1 MAQKDSKS
9 TPASAGGIQQGRLRN
24 SLRVKMTLW
33 SGLLLAVASTI
44 LIVYS
49 AMTLRQTAIDDAQ
62 NEALAVAASHAQ
74 QIRAELDA
82 PLLTARTLAHA
93 LEAVKSSTQPT
104 AMTRDQVN
112 GMLRQVL
119 SENPSYLGTYTL
131 WEPNAFDGLDAEY
144 QDKPAHDSTGR
155 FIPYW
160 TRDTDGSIDV
170 EALKDYEVPVTGDWY
185 LQPRNTHQEYTI
197 APYIY
202 SIRGVD
208 TMMATFTAP
217 ILVNGKFYGITGVD
231 APIAFTH
238 GIVDSIDLYG
248 GKAQAILLTESG
260 TLIAVNGQPE
270 LSNQPA
276 TQVYPDFE
284 QLQPRLTADE
294 AFVSPSPDGQYVRVF
309 SPIAS
314 GEVGTHWALG
324 LVIPVNEITAAATT
338 AAVRQVVISV
348 SLIALALFVLWIL
361 NGRVVRP
368 IRELTHV
375 ARLASDGDLTVIAKS
390 ESSDETGVLA
400 GAFNIMIG
408 RLREMIDTLEQ
419 RVADRT
425 HALATSTEVSRR
437 LSTILDREQLVREV
451 VEQMQSAFG
460 YYHTQIYLTDPTD
473 QSLVM
478 AGGTGEAGATLVA
491 RGHSIPKGKGLV
503 GRAAETNTIVLVPDT
518 SANAEWL
525 PNPLLPETKSELAVP
540 IAVGD
545 QVIGVL
551 DVQHNVVNGLT
562 QNDADLIQ
570 SVANQVGIALQNAR
584 LFDQTQAALVS
595 AQESQSALNEA
606 MVLASMTNWKFSLE
620 TLRFTFNDHFYDM
633 LGTTAE
639 EEGGYELSAEEYA
652 RKYIHPE
659 DVGLLA
665 GEIQAALQ
673 SPDPQNFKGKSEL
686 RWVRKDGQIRYMT
699 GDYRLVVDEQGR
711 VVGSVGSTQDITERK
726 LAEIA
731 VAKQAAELATVAE
744 VSTTTA
750 TTLEPDRLLQSVVDL
765 TKERFGLYHAHLY
778 LLDAEGDSLTLT
790 AGAGEVGRTMVAQG
804 WQIPLDREQSLV
816 ARAAR
821 TRQAVIINDVRAE
834 PDFMPNE
841 LLPDTRAEMAVPII
855 AGDKVLG
862 VFDVQ
867 SDRPSRFGPEDA
879 NIYTTLATQVG
890 IALQNARLFEQT
902 QAALLSVQE
911 SRSALNEAMV
921 VAGMASWT
929 LSFETFRFTFNDR
942 LYEMLGTTI
951 EEESGYELSSEEY
964 VKKYVQPEDAAL
976 VAGAIQ
982 TAYQSPD
989 PQNFKGSLEYRL
1001 IRKDG
1006 QLRYILTDYRLVV
1019 NEQGI
1024 TVGGVGSFLDIT
1036 ERKLAEEALR
1046 QSERQMRT
1054 VIDSTPDWIFIK
1066 DQQHRYRLVNQ
1077 GYATSL
1083 HLTPEDF
1090 IGKNDLELGFPE
1102 ELVKGNP
1109 EKGIDGFWADDRR
1122 VMDSGEAKIIPNDL
1136 VMIDNVLHNF
1146 NTIKVPVRDAADNV
1160 WGVLAFARDITE
1172 LMKLEQALSRRA
1184 SQLATVS
1191 DVSTAVTTILSPEK
1205 LLQTIVDAAK
1215 ERFGLYHAHI
1225 YLLDVEGDSL
1235 TLTAGAGEVG
1245 RKMVAQGWQIP
1256 LDREQSLVAR
1266 AARMRH
1272 GVIIN
1277 DVRAE
1282 PDFLPNELLPET
1294 RAEMAVPLIAGDKV
1308 LGVFDVQSD
1317 HPESFSEEDVNIY
1330 STLAAQVGIAL
1341 QNARLFDQTQAAL
1354 AQSDKLFEAS
1364 RSLTVAPDLQELVKA
1379 VVSTLNIP
1387 RINRAL
1393 LSTFNYDSTGSL
1405 ESLDIIANWW
1415 NGTGHE
1421 VTAIGTHY
1429 SLEVIRA
1436 MPMFVSPTPVFF
1448 NDTFTDERVD
1458 TVTME
1463 LVNRLNL
1470 RAVAVLPLYLGY
1482 HQIGALVLEG
1492 EEVHNFTQDETRLFS
1507 ALAPQIATMLEN
1519 RRQFER
1525 TQKQAERESTLNVI
1539 SQKIQG
1545 ATTIEAAL
1553 QIAARELGRALGA
1566 PLTIAQIGLKERDH
1580 GSRN

>member
-1 MAQKDSKS
+1 M
-9 TPASAGGIQQGRLRN
+9 PSA
-24 SLRVKMTLW
+24 KW
-33 SGLLLAVASTI
+33 
-44 LIVYS
+44 
-49 AMTLRQTAIDDAQ
+49 
-62 NEALAVAASHAQ
+62 
-74 QIRAELDA
+74 
-82 PLLTARTLAHA
+82 ART
-93 LEAVKSSTQPT
+93 
-104 AMTRDQVN
+104 
-112 GMLRQVL
+112 
-119 SENPSYLGTYTL
+119 
-131 WEPNAFDGLDAEY
+131 
-144 QDKPAHDSTGR
+144 GR
-155 FIPYW
+155 
-160 TRDTDGSIDV
+160 S
-170 EALKDYEVPVTGDWY
+170 
-185 LQPRNTHQEYTI
+185 
-197 APYIY
+197 
-202 SIRGVD
+202 
-208 TMMATFTAP
+208 
-217 ILVNGKFYGITGVD
+217 
-231 APIAFTH
+231 
-238 GIVDSIDLYG
+238 
-248 GKAQAILLTESG
+248 
-260 TLIAVNGQPE
+260 
-270 LSNQPA
+270 
-276 TQVYPDFE
+276 
-284 QLQPRLTADE
+284 
-294 AFVSPSPDGQYVRVF
+294 
-309 SPIAS
+309 
-314 GEVGTHWALG
+314 G
-324 LVIPVNEITAAATT
+324 LVIPVSEITAAATAT
-338 AAVRQVVISV
+338 VIRQVVISV

-368 IRELTHV
+368 IRELTSI
-375 ARLASDGDLTVIAKS
+375 ARLASDGDLTVVAKS
-390 ESSDETGVLA
+390 ESSDETGVLSN
-400 GAFNIMIG
+400 AFNTMIG

-419 RVADRT
+419 RVTERT
-425 HALATSTEVSRR
+425 RALATSTGVSRR

-491 RGHSIPKGKGLV
+491 RGHSIPRGKGLV
-503 GRAAETNTIVLVPDT
+503 GRAAETNAIVLVSDTRSNPD
-518 SANAEWL
+518 WL

-551 DVQHNVVNGLT
+551 DVQHNVTNGLT

-595 AQESQSALNEA
+595 VQESQSALNEA
-606 MVLASMTNWKFSLE
+606 MVIAGMANWKLSFE
-620 TLRFTFNDHFYDM
+620 TLRFTLNDRLYDM
-633 LGTTAE
+633 VGTTAE
-639 EEGGYELSAEEYA
+639 EEGGYEVAAEEFA

-659 DVGLLA
+659 DAGLIA
-665 GEIQAALQ
+665 GVIQAGLQ
-673 SPDPQNFKGKSEL
+673 GPDLADPRGRVEYRL
-686 RWVRKDGQIRYMT
+686 IRKDGQLRYILT
-699 GDYRLVVDEQGR
+699 DYQLVINEQGKAPGG
-711 VVGSVGSTQDITERK
+711 VGSFLDITERK
-726 LAEIA
+726 LAEAA
-731 VAKQAAELATVAE
+731 VAKRAAELATVAE

-765 TKERFGLYHAHLY
+765 TKERFGLYHAHIY
-778 LLDAEGDSLTLT
+778 LLDADGDSLTLT
-790 AGAGEVGRTMVAQG
+790 AGAGEVGHKMVAQG

-821 TRQAVIINDVRAE
+821 MRHGVIINDVRAE

-841 LLPDTRAEMAVPII
+841 LLPETRAEMAVPVI

-867 SDRPSRFGPEDA
+867 SDQPGSFGPEDA
-879 NIYTTLATQVG
+879 SIFTTLATQVG

-902 QAALLSVQE
+902 QAALASVQE
-911 SRSALNEAMV
+911 SQSTLNEVMA
-921 VAGMASWT
+921 VASMASWKF
-929 LSFETFRFTFNDR
+929 SFETFRFVFDDR
-942 LYEMLGTTI
+942 FYDLLGTTAA
-951 EEESGYELSSEEY
+951 EEGGYELPVEEY
-964 VKKYVQPEDAAL
+964 IKKYIHPEDGGLIAES
-976 VAGAIQ
+976 IQ

-989 PQNFKGSLEYRL
+989 PQNFKGRLELRL
-1001 IRKDG
+1001 VRKDG
-1006 QLRYILTDYRLVV
+1006 QIRYMLTDYRLVV
-1019 NEQGI
+1019 NEQGKTI
-1024 TVGGVGSFLDIT
+1024 GGVGSFLDIT

-1046 QSERQMRT
+1046 QSEQQMRT

-1122 VMDSGEAKIIPNDL
+1122 VMDSGEAKLIPNDL

-1146 NTIKVPVRDAADNV
+1146 NTIKVPLRDAADNV

-1205 LLQTIVDAAK
+1205 LLQTIVDVTR
-1215 ERFGLYHAHI
+1215 EQFGLYHAHI
-1225 YLLDVEGDSL
+1225 YLLDAEGDSL

-1266 AARMRH
+1266 AARTRQ

-1277 DVRAE
+1277 DVRTE
-1282 PDFLPNELLPET
+1282 PDFMPNELLPET
-1294 RAEMAVPLIAGDKV
+1294 RAEMAVPVIAGDKV

-1317 HPESFSEEDVNIY
+1317 RPGSFSQEDINIY

-1364 RSLTVAPDLQELVKA
+1364 RSLTVAADLQELVKA

-1387 RINRAL
+1387 RINRAV
-1393 LSTFNYDSTGSL
+1393 LSTFNYGPTDSL
-1405 ESLDIIANWW
+1405 ESLDISANWW
-1415 NGTGHE
+1415 NGAGHE

-1429 SLEVIRA
+1429 PLDVIRA

-1448 NDTFTDERVD
+1448 NDTFNDERVD

-1463 LVNRLNL
+1463 LVKRQNL
-1470 RAVAVLPLYLGY
+1470 RAVAVLPLHLGS
-1482 HQIGALVLEG
+1482 HQIGALVLEA
-1492 EEVHNFTQDETRLFS
+1492 EEVHNFSQDEIRLFS

-1545 ATTIEAAL
+1545 ATTVEAAL

-1566 PLTIAQIGLKERDH
+1566 PLTIAQIGLKEQDH